1 MSKKFGKWFSA
12 EIRAV
17 YFGETQRGAT
27 PRARNRAGGLA
38 AREQARERKLRNQ
51 IVQQTGRTP
60 EELLRRKMAK

>member
-1 MSKKFGKWFSA
+1 MSKLEKWQSA

-17 YFGETQRGAT
+17 FYGETQRGTT
-27 PRARNRAGGLA
+27 PMARNRASWLVSK
-38 AREQARERKLRNQ
+38 QNARERKLRNQ

>member
-38 AREQARERKLRNQ
+38 AREQARERKLRAQ
-51 IVQQTGRTP
+51 IQQENGVQP
-60 EELLRRKMAK
+60 EELLRREMAK